1 MNTSQSTNASS
12 DMVVVDINR
21 LTGLGV
27 ELVMLTF
34 GTVLNLLLIVTHIK
48 DPLKTFKSPS
58 SSFILNIAFVDIL
71 VCILW
76 IIKIILNII
85 SPGYRVNKET
95 GDVLF
100 CVWTASIAISPL
112 LYLCLSIERFCSV
125 AYPLW
130 HRVHITT
137 RACRYLLCAIW
148 IVHIIFETLVSCLVP
163 SPISNERVIIMLL
176 YSGMS
181 FIFGQVFY
189 LATYISLKKQ
199 RGRLFKRQNISESTL
214 GTMKIRLHREKQFL
228 HTIAIVCL
236 ILNFTFLPSLG
247 FMIFRAFHPDFRNI
261 KQRELSCISF
271 KLMLTV
277 FLSFNFAINP
287 IVYVWRLPK
296 YRKTFKLLY
305 CKSL

>member
-100 CVWTASIAISPL
+100 CVWTASIAIRP
-112 LYLCLSIERFCSV
+112 
-125 AYPLW
+125 
-130 HRVHITT
+130 
-137 RACRYLLCAIW
+137 
-148 IVHIIFETLVSCLVP
+148 
-163 SPISNERVIIMLL
+163 
-176 YSGMS
+176 G
-181 FIFGQVFY
+181 
-189 LATYISLKKQ
+189 
-199 RGRLFKRQNISESTL
+199 
-214 GTMKIRLHREKQFL
+214 
-228 HTIAIVCL
+228 
-236 ILNFTFLPSLG
+236 FLPCDIH
-247 FMIFRAFHPDFRNI
+247 FIEETKREAFQ
-261 KQRELSCISF
+261 K
-271 KLMLTV
+271 T
-277 FLSFNFAINP
+277 
-287 IVYVWRLPK
+287 K
-296 YRKTFKLLY
+296 YQ
-305 CKSL
+305 